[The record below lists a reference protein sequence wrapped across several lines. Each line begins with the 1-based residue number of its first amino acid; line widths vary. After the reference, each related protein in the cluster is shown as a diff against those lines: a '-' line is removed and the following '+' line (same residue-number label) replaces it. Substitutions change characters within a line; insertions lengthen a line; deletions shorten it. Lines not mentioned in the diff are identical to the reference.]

1 MAADEIRLW
10 MVERSYDTRNLVTL
24 IYATTDG
31 QRYQQK
37 ELSSNMLSQ
46 TEVTAAIDANP
57 ESLEPVE
64 DIETRDRYA
73 TEAERMEE
81 QHAPDDEV

>member
-1 MAADEIRLW
+1 MSADEIRLW

-31 QRYQQK
+31 QRYYQK

-46 TEVTAAIDANP
+46 TEVTAAIDADP

-64 DIETRDRYA
+64 DIATQDRYA

-81 QHAPDDEV
+81 MHAPNDEV

>member
-1 MAADEIRLW
+1 MVDDEIRLW

-31 QRYQQK
+31 QRYHQK

-46 TEVTAAIDANP
+46 TEVTAAIDASP
-57 ESLEPVE
+57 ESLESVD

-81 QHAPDDEV
+81 THAPDDEV

>member
-24 IYATTDG
+24 IYATIDG
-31 QRYQQK
+31 QRYYQK

-46 TEVTAAIDANP
+46 TAVTAAIDADP

-64 DIETRDRYA
+64 DIETQDRYA

-81 QHAPDDEV
+81 THAPDDEI